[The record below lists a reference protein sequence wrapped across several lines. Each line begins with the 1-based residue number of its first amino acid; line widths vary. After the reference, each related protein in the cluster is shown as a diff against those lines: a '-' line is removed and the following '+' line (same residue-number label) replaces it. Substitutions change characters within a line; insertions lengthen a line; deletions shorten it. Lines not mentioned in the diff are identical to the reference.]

1 MSISGNFDSL
11 RPTLLGL
18 AAVAA
23 LSLSACGGGGSGSDG
38 SGIGGGDS
46 PSLTTGT
53 VAVLMTDAPTDAF
66 CRIYAT
72 VESIDLLG
80 TSGTPTNVFVGP
92 ETVDLLQ
99 MRNYTDFFAIDTAVP
114 IGSYEKVR
122 LTLSDLAL
130 VECNDAGEPEAED
143 LWEHPRLPGNGKMDL
158 NPRGMFE
165 VIGGETL
172 IIELDMDMNKSLHVH
187 QTGNG
192 RWQFRPVIFVTIR
205 PDDMKLVRV
214 YGRVGNLGD
223 NAFNLCPVEPA
234 SSTDDDGAVAGTECI
249 EVFDLGNASIFNETG
264 TPVGPGIIANDD
276 LLTATGF
283 LGLHDDSDG
292 DSRMDDLRLDPVV
305 IEIGPL
311 GTFQRIRGA
320 VVSALGNNDVFE
332 FDGAL
337 LDPAAGVFDVLFQR
351 DVVEGYESTR
361 IYALGSNQPLTLA
374 ALQPGTEGEVSG
386 VFTNPL
392 TSGEPLKSSLIV
404 LDQDTTP
411 AVAIL
416 DATIDTIAADNDA
429 VPATRRLT
437 VDAGTLLDQC
447 VKTDAVTRYLL
458 ITESATSSETTEIT
472 FADLASG
479 NSVDVYGA
487 ADPAEPTTCVLA
499 DTIQKYVPAAP

>member
-1 MSISGNFDSL
+1 
-11 RPTLLGL
+11 
-18 AAVAA
+18 
-23 LSLSACGGGGSGSDG
+23 
-38 SGIGGGDS
+38 
-46 PSLTTGT
+46 
-53 VAVLMTDAPTDAF
+53 MTDAPTDAF
-66 CRIYAT
+66 CHIYAT

-80 TSGTPTNVFVGP
+80 TSGTPTNVFVGS
-92 ETVDLLQ
+92 ETVDLLA

-130 VECNDAGEPEAED
+130 VECDPVTGLPEAEAG
-143 LWEHPRLPGNGKMDL
+143 WEHPHLPGNGKMDL

-187 QTGNG
+187 QTGSG

-223 NAFNLCPVEPA
+223 NAFNLCPIEPV
-234 SSTDDDGAVAGTECI
+234 SSTDDDDAVAGTECI

-264 TPVGPGIIANDD
+264 TPVGPGFIANDD

-332 FDGAL
+332 FDGAP
-337 LDPAAGVFDVLFQR
+337 LDLGAGVFDVLFQR

-386 VFTNPL
+386 VFTDPL

-416 DATIDTIAADNDA
+416 DATIDTIAEIVDGD
-429 VPATRRLT
+429 PATNRLT

-447 VKTDAVTRYLL
+447 VKTDASTRYLL

-499 DTIQKYVPAAP
+499 DTIQKYVPAP

>member
-1 MSISGNFDSL
+1 MPISDDFRSL
-11 RPTLLGL
+11 RPTLLGF
-18 AAVAA
+18 AATAV
-23 LSLSACGGGGSGSDG
+23 LLLSACGGGGSSDG
-38 SGIGGGDS
+38 SGSAIGGGN
-46 PSLTTGT
+46 PPTLTTGT

-130 VECNDAGEPEAED
+130 VECDGAGNPEAEVN
-143 LWEHPRLPGNGKMDL
+143 WEHPRLPGNGKMDL

-172 IIELDMDMNKSLHVH
+172 VIELDMDMNKSLHVH

-205 PDDMKLVRV
+205 PDDSKLVRV
-214 YGRVGNLGD
+214 YGRVGDVGTTE
-223 NAFNLCPVEPA
+223 FNLCPVEPA
-234 SSTDDDGAVAGTECI
+234 SSTDDDGPAAGTECI
-249 EVFDLGNASIFNETG
+249 EVIDLGNASIFDETG
-264 TPVGPGIIANDD
+264 TPVGAGVIVTDD

-283 LGLHDDSDG
+283 LGLHDDSDA

-305 IEIGPL
+305 VEIGPL

-332 FDGAL
+332 FEGAP
-337 LDPAAGVFDVLFQR
+337 LDPLTGVFDVLFQR
-351 DVVEGYESTR
+351 DRVEGYESTR
-361 IYALGSNQPLTLA
+361 IFALGSNQALTVA
-374 ALQPGTEGEVSG
+374 ALQPDTEGEVSG
-386 VFTNPL
+386 VFTDPPTL
-392 TSGEPLKSSLIV
+392 GDPLKSSLIV
-404 LDQDTTP
+404 LDEDTTP
-411 AVAIL
+411 EVSIL
-416 DATIDTIAADNDA
+416 DATIASIPADDDPTTP
-429 VPATRRLT
+429 VTRRVL
-437 VDAGTLLDQC
+437 VDTTGLPGQC
-447 VKTDAVTRYLL
+447 VKTDADTVYLQ
-458 ITESATSSETTEIT
+458 ITESTTSSETAEIT
-472 FADLASG
+472 FAGLAVG
-479 NSVDVYGA
+479 NSVDVYGTT
-487 ADPAEPTTCVLA
+487 DPVESTCVLA
-499 DTIQKYVPAAP
+499 DTLQKYVPAP

>member
-1 MSISGNFDSL
+1 MTISENFHSL

-18 AAVAA
+18 AAA
-23 LSLSACGGGGSGSDG
+23 LSLSACGGGGSSSDG
-38 SGIGGGDS
+38 NGSAIGGGDS

-99 MRNYTDFFAIDTAVP
+99 MRNYTDFFSIDTAVP

-130 VECNDAGEPEAED
+130 VECNDAGEPEAEE

-249 EVFDLGNASIFNETG
+249 EVFDLGNASIFN
-264 TPVGPGIIANDD
+264 
-276 LLTATGF
+276 
-283 LGLHDDSDG
+283 
-292 DSRMDDLRLDPVV
+292 
-305 IEIGPL
+305 
-311 GTFQRIRGA
+311 
-320 VVSALGNNDVFE
+320 
-332 FDGAL
+332 
-337 LDPAAGVFDVLFQR
+337 
-351 DVVEGYESTR
+351 
-361 IYALGSNQPLTLA
+361 
-374 ALQPGTEGEVSG
+374 
-386 VFTNPL
+386 
-392 TSGEPLKSSLIV
+392 
-404 LDQDTTP
+404 
-411 AVAIL
+411 
-416 DATIDTIAADNDA
+416 
-429 VPATRRLT
+429 
-437 VDAGTLLDQC
+437 
-447 VKTDAVTRYLL
+447 
-458 ITESATSSETTEIT
+458 
-472 FADLASG
+472 
-479 NSVDVYGA
+479 
-487 ADPAEPTTCVLA
+487 
-499 DTIQKYVPAAP
+499 